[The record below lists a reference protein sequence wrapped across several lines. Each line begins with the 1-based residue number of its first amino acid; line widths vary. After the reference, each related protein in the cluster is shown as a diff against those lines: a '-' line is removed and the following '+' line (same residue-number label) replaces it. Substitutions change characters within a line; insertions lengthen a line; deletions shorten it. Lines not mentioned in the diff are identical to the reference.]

1 MIAYRILDT
10 AFFAIHTTLIVFVA
24 GGWAW
29 KKTRRVHLAI
39 VAATL
44 FSWFGLGLYF
54 GIGFCPCTDWHWRI
68 RENLGYTDLPESY
81 IKFLLDTITGLDL
94 NAGLVDGATFVVFAV
109 AAVLSVVLNRND
121 KRERLR

>member
-1 MIAYRILDT
+1 MIAYRILD
-10 AFFAIHTTLIVFVA
+10 AACFVIHTTLIVFIA

-29 KKTRRVHLAI
+29 KRTRRVHLAI
-39 VAATL
+39 VAATS

-68 RENLGYTDLPESY
+68 RECLGYTDLPESY
-81 IKFLLDTITGLDL
+81 IKFLLDTVTGLDL
-94 NAGLVDGATFVVFAV
+94 NAVLVDGATFVVFAV
-109 AAVLSVVLNRND
+109 SAVLSVVLNRND